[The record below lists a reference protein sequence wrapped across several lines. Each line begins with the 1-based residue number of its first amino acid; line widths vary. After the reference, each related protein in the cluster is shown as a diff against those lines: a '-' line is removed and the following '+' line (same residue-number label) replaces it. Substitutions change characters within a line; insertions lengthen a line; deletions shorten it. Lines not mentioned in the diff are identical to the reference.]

1 MLTTSNRGRTLDYSR
16 VIGGRVFRGIV
27 DVALGEN
34 DDVYAVLR
42 DAYSSGIVKL
52 TIGKEFDD
60 EEVILSFANVAEGV
74 FDQSWPACAVVRN
87 REVFVTDELRDCILV
102 FNTDGQYIR
111 RIGESGENEGQFD
124 RPSGISLDNEGNLL
138 IADTLNHRVQ
148 QITSTGE
155 FISAFGSHGALPGQL
170 HSPWGITTGADGAIF
185 VADHLNNRIQK
196 FDESGNF
203 VLELGNSGTD
213 SERLDHPSGVAIDPE
228 GDIYVADWVNNRIQ
242 IYDLGG
248 THIAGLG
255 GAAFELSKWQ
265 QQYVRGNPDVHKARR
280 RVATLEPEKWFA
292 LPTSVAFDSKNS
304 RLLAVDSQR
313 WRIQVYDKL
322 SDYSAPQFN
331 I

>member
-102 FNTDGQYIR
+102 FNTDGQYIG

>member
-74 FDQSWPACAVVRN
+74 FDQSWPACAVVRD